1 MQSDGLGHE
10 TLPKR
15 LSADES
21 DELGL
26 VTIVQL
32 VPSQRSVNVFA
43 ARLDAET
50 VMELPTAIQL
60 AADAH
65 ETPASEVSAAPP
77 AFGVATIDQLVPF
90 QCSARLFCD
99 VDVDE
104 NPTAAQSLA
113 LAHDTP
119 LSCVSF
125 EPTGVGEATIA
136 Q

>member
-10 TLPKR
+10 TLPSR

-60 AADAH
+60 AADDA
-65 ETPASEVSAAPP
+65 
-77 AFGVATIDQLVPF
+77 
-90 QCSARLFCD
+90 
-99 VDVDE
+99 
-104 NPTAAQSLA
+104 
-113 LAHDTP
+113 
-119 LSCVSF
+119 
-125 EPTGVGEATIA
+125 
-136 Q
+136 